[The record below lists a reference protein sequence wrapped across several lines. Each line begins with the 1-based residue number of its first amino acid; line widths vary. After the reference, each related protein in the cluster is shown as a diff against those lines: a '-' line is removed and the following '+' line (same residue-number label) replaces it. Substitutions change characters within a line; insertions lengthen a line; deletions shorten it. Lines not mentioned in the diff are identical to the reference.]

1 MNMLNPLGF
10 STASKVTRPPKSFNV
25 LLLGETCEDQYIY
38 GKIER
43 LNPES
48 SAPVLR
54 YVRREVRQGMSANVA
69 ENLDSFGVNVTHIT
83 HTEKIVKT
91 RYVDDR
97 YNQHLLRMD
106 IEDKVTPFLNVLPPQ
121 TFDAIVIS
129 DYDKGFL
136 TFDKI
141 LQIAETYTCPIFIDS
156 KKRVLP
162 DREECFVKINLREY
176 QRLQVK
182 IDNLIVT
189 LGEQGAIY
197 KGDRYPTDKVSV
209 SDLVGAGDTFLAA
222 LTYDYLYTRD
232 ISHAIMF
239 ANKAAAIAVQHPGTY
254 VLQQEDV
261 DYLNNLTLEVQ

>member
-1 MNMLNPLGF
+1 
-10 STASKVTRPPKSFNV
+10 
-25 LLLGETCEDQYIY
+25 
-38 GKIER
+38 
-43 LNPES
+43 
-48 SAPVLR
+48 
-54 YVRREVRQGMSANVA
+54 MSANVL
-69 ENLDSFGVNVTHIT
+69 ENLKSFGINVIHKTNV
-83 HTEKIVKT
+83 EKIVKT
-91 RYVDDR
+91 RYIDER

-106 IEDKVTPFLNVLPPQ
+106 IEDKVRPFLDVLPPQ

-156 KKRVLP
+156 KKRV
-162 DREECFVKINLREY
+162 INLREY

-182 IDNLIVT
+182 LDNLIVT

-222 LTYDYLYTRD
+222 LTHEYLYTKD
-232 ISHAIMF
+232 ISRAIMV
-239 ANKAAAIAVQHPGTY
+239 ANKAAAIAVQHSGTY
-254 VLQQEDV
+254 VLSQDDV
-261 DYLNNLTLEVQ
+261 DYLNNLTLQVQ

>member
-1 MNMLNPLGF
+1 
-10 STASKVTRPPKSFNV
+10 
-25 LLLGETCEDQYIY
+25 
-38 GKIER
+38 
-43 LNPES
+43 
-48 SAPVLR
+48 
-54 YVRREVRQGMSANVA
+54 MSANVL
-69 ENLDSFGVNVTHIT
+69 ENLKSFGVNVIHKTNV
-83 HTEKIVKT
+83 EKIVKT
-91 RYVDDR
+91 RYIDER

-106 IEDKVTPFLNVLPPQ
+106 IEDKVRPFLDVLPPQ

-156 KKRVLP
+156 KKHVLP
-162 DREECFVKINLREY
+162 DRDECFIKINLREY
-176 QRLQVK
+176 QQLRVK

-189 LGEQGAIY
+189 LGERGAIY
-197 KGDRYPTDKVSV
+197 KEERYPTDQVSV

-222 LTYDYLYTRD
+222 LTYDYLCTKN

-254 VLQQEDV
+254 VLQKHDV
-261 DYLNNLTLEVQ
+261 DYLDSLSIEVK

>member
-1 MNMLNPLGF
+1 
-10 STASKVTRPPKSFNV
+10 
-25 LLLGETCEDQYIY
+25 
-38 GKIER
+38 
-43 LNPES
+43 
-48 SAPVLR
+48 
-54 YVRREVRQGMSANVA
+54 MSANVA

-162 DREECFVKINLREY
+162 EREECFIKINLREY

-197 KGDRYPTDKVSV
+197 KGER
-209 SDLVGAGDTFLAA
+209 
-222 LTYDYLYTRD
+222 
-232 ISHAIMF
+232 
-239 ANKAAAIAVQHPGTY
+239 
-254 VLQQEDV
+254 
-261 DYLNNLTLEVQ
+261 

>member
-1 MNMLNPLGF
+1 M
-10 STASKVTRPPKSFNV
+10 
-25 LLLGETCEDQYIY
+25 LLLGETCEDQYVY

-54 YVRREVRQGMSANVA
+54 YTRREVRQGMSANVA
-69 ENLDSFGVNVTHIT
+69 ENLDSFGIKVTHIT
-83 HTEKIVKT
+83 NSEKIVKT
-91 RYVDDR
+91 RYVDER

-106 IEDKVTPFLNVLPPQ
+106 IEDKVTPYLNVLPPQ

-136 TFDKI
+136 SFDKI

-156 KKRVLP
+156 KKKVLP
-162 DREECFVKINLREY
+162 DKDECFVKINLREY
-176 QRLQVK
+176 QKLQVK

-197 KGDRYPTDKVSV
+197 KGERYPTDKVSI

-222 LTYDYLYTRD
+222 LTYDYLYTKD

-239 ANKAAAIAVQHPGTY
+239 ANKAAAIAVQHQGTY
-254 VLQQEDV
+254 VLSEEDV
-261 DYLNNLTLEVQ
+261 EYLNQMNLEVK

>member
-1 MNMLNPLGF
+1 
-10 STASKVTRPPKSFNV
+10 
-25 LLLGETCEDQYIY
+25 
-38 GKIER
+38 
-43 LNPES
+43 
-48 SAPVLR
+48 
-54 YVRREVRQGMSANVA
+54 MSANVA
-69 ENLDSFGVNVTHIT
+69 ENLDSFGINVTHVT

-91 RYVDDR
+91 RYIDDR
-97 YNQHLLRMD
+97 YNHHLLRMD
-106 IEDKVTPFLNVLPPQ
+106 VEDKVTPFLNILPPQ

-141 LQIAETYTCPIFIDS
+141 LQIVETYTCPIFIDS
-156 KKRVLP
+156 KKKVLP

-189 LGEQGAIY
+189 LGERGAIY
-197 KGDRYPTDKVSV
+197 KEERYPTDQVQI
-209 SDLVGAGDTFLAA
+209 SDLVGAGDTFLSA
-222 LTYDYLYTRD
+222 LTYDYLCTKN

-254 VLQQEDV
+254 VLQKHDV
-261 DYLNNLTLEVQ
+261 DYLNSLSIEVK

>member
-1 MNMLNPLGF
+1 M
-10 STASKVTRPPKSFNV
+10 
-25 LLLGETCEDQYIY
+25 LLLGETCEDQYVY

-54 YVRREVRQGMSANVA
+54 YTRREVRQGMSANVL
-69 ENLDSFGVNVTHIT
+69 ENLKSFGINVIHKTNV
-83 HTEKIVKT
+83 EKIVKT
-91 RYVDDR
+91 RYIDER

-106 IEDKVTPFLNVLPPQ
+106 IEDKVRPFLDILPPQ

-136 TFDKI
+136 SFDKI

-162 DREECFVKINLREY
+162 DKDECFVKINLREY
-176 QRLQVK
+176 QKLQVK

-197 KGDRYPTDKVSV
+197 KGERYPTDKVSI

-222 LTYDYLYTRD
+222 LTYDYLYTKD

-239 ANKAAAIAVQHPGTY
+239 ANKAAAIAVQHQGTY
-254 VLQQEDV
+254 VLSEEDV
-261 DYLNNLTLEVQ
+261 EYLNQMNLEVK

>member
-1 MNMLNPLGF
+1 MLNPLGF
-10 STASKVTRPPKSFNV
+10 STASKDTRPPKSFNV
-25 LLLGETCEDQYIY
+25 FLLGETCEDQYVY

-54 YVRREVRQGMSANVA
+54 YVRREVRQGMSANVL
-69 ENLDSFGVNVTHIT
+69 ENLKSFGINVIHKTNV
-83 HTEKIVKT
+83 EKIVKT
-91 RYVDDR
+91 RYVDER

-106 IEDKVTPFLNVLPPQ
+106 IEDKVRPFLDVLPPQ

-162 DREECFVKINLREY
+162 EREECFIKINLREY

-182 IDNLIVT
+182 LDNLIVT

-197 KGDRYPTDKVSV
+197 KGERYPTDKVSV

-222 LTYDYLYTRD
+222 LTHEYLYTKD
-232 ISHAIMF
+232 ISRAIMI
-239 ANKAAAIAVQHPGTY
+239 ANKAAAIAVQHSGTY
-254 VLQQEDV
+254 VLSQNDV
-261 DYLNNLTLEVQ
+261 DYLNNLTLQVQ